1 MNVIDVFFILI
12 KYFKDCL
19 ICYIVSIVVYR
30 EIGENEID
38 FVFMVFL
45 ILGNEGILFFC
56 EVVIKVSY
64 LYKILY
70 II

>member
-12 KYFKDCL
+12 KYFKDWL
-19 ICYIVSIVVYR
+19 ICCIVNEVVYG

-38 FVFMVFL
+38 FVFMLFL
-45 ILGNEGILFFC
+45 MLGDEVILFFC